1 MSSATTNET
10 VAEVLKQAPG
20 DCTMEQA
27 VEALQAA
34 NGDISTAIANL
45 WGVNIMPTVPEE
57 KPKSKWEQM
66 RELCN
71 DISRNAFEKIKRAKK

>member
-1 MSSATTNET
+1 MSSAAEP

-27 VEALQAA
+27 IEALHAA

-45 WGVNIMPTVPEE
+45 WNIGADAPTPVPE
-57 KPKSKWEQM
+57 KPKTKWEQM

-71 DISRNAFEKIKRAKK
+71 DISRTAFDKIKRAKK